1 LTRVV
6 GVDACAGGW
15 VAVTLVDGRF
25 DAADAIE
32 RFDAVVGGRAAV
44 LGVDIPLGSIGA
56 DRAADRVARRLL
68 GPRRASVFTPPPA
81 SVLDAPDYATAN
93 HACRTRYGQGLSIQA
108 WNLAP
113 KMRDALPAWE
123 AQPDRVFE
131 VHPELSFR
139 AMQGA
144 PLPLAKRSVAGRQL
158 RAELLAGHGVRIPDE
173 PGLEGFGAADDLL
186 DAAAVAWSADR
197 IARGEGECEPDPP
210 EPDAHGRPV
219 AIWF

>member
-1 LTRVV
+1 MTRVI

-25 DAADAIE
+25 DAADAVE
-32 RFDAVVGGRAAV
+32 RFDAVVGRQAAV

-56 DRAADRVARRLL
+56 DRAADRAARRLL
-68 GPRRASVFTPPPA
+68 GPRRSSVFTPPPA

-113 KMRDALPAWE
+113 KMRDALPAWR

-131 VHPELSFR
+131 VHPELSFS
-139 AMQGA
+139 AMHGG
-144 PLPLAKRSVAGRQL
+144 PLPVAKRSASGRQL
-158 RAELLAGHGVRIPDE
+158 RAELLGGHGIELPED
-173 PGLEGFGAADDLL
+173 PQLGGLGAADDLL
-186 DAAAVAWSADR
+186 DAAAVAWSAQR
-197 IARGEGECEPDPP
+197 IERREAVCVPDPP
-210 EPDAHGRPV
+210 ETDSDGRPV